1 MPRGVDGNNPFALTE
16 EEIKSLE
23 PNYKKP
29 KHKVNPENCI
39 LLALPVI
46 LKRSKHNFHGYIPL

>member
-1 MPRGVDGNNPFALTE
+1 MPRDFEVGDNPFALTP

-29 KHKVNPENCI
+29 KNKVIICFDFCLKSI
-39 LLALPVI
+39 AKSTLL
-46 LKRSKHNFHGYIPL
+46 

>member
-1 MPRGVDGNNPFALTE
+1 MPKIFEEGDNPFALTP

-29 KHKVNPENCI
+29 KNKVSICYAFCLNSI
-39 LLALPVI
+39 AKSTLI
-46 LKRSKHNFHGYIPL
+46 

>member
-1 MPRGVDGNNPFALTE
+1 MPRGVDGDNPFALTE

-29 KHKVNPENCI
+29 KHKVNPEKLYI
-39 LLALPVI
+39 VG
-46 LKRSKHNFHGYIPL
+46 SSSNFKKVKA

>member
-1 MPRGVDGNNPFALTE
+1 MPRDFEVGDNPFALTP

-29 KHKVNPENCI
+29 KNKVIICYAFCLNSIAKSTLI
-39 LLALPVI
+39 L
-46 LKRSKHNFHGYIPL
+46 

>member
-1 MPRGVDGNNPFALTE
+1 MPRGVDGDNPFALTE

-29 KHKVNPENCI
+29 KHKVNSKIRHIFGSCSNFRFK
-39 LLALPVI
+39 
-46 LKRSKHNFHGYIPL
+46 LKA